1 MRVPMTRSA
10 WVRGIGGALCALA
23 LSARIGAAQ
32 TDSTAVPTDSAATA
46 APAAPVRHAAPR
58 ASWLSD
64 RMPLG
69 PGDLV
74 TVVVDE
80 QTASRERVSRVADGN
95 RSMSNRLRLDTPT
108 GAQGAALQS
117 GSLTNSRDVGEA
129 GRSGGL
135 TAVITVRVVEVEPSG
150 ALRIHGTRKVSV
162 DGRLQDLTL
171 DGVVRAE
178 DVDGSNRVLSSR
190 IGDAVITYKGGKIG
204 PRTGILGKVLG
215 MLWP

>member
-1 MRVPMTRSA
+1 MNVPMMRSMGA
-10 WVRGIGGALCALA
+10 RLGGGALVALM
-23 LSARIGAAQ
+23 LSAGLAVAQ
-32 TDSTAVPTDSAATA
+32 TDTTAVPTDSTAT
-46 APAAPVRHAAPR
+46 PVSAAPVRHAAPR

-95 RSMSNRLRLDTPT
+95 RTMSNRLRLDTPT
-108 GAQGAALQS
+108 GTQGAALQS

-135 TAVITVRVVEVEPSG
+135 TAVITVRVVEVEPTG

-215 MLWP
+215 ILWP